1 MSETAKSAMNSL
13 SLYEMNVLNV
23 SCGYVAII
31 SNGQLC
37 AVVPEEKAAAA
48 EKERTNRGC

>member
-1 MSETAKSAMNSL
+1 MSETAKSAMNRL
-13 SLYEMNVLNV
+13 TVYEMNVLNA
-23 SCGYVAII
+23 SCGYVAVI

-48 EKERTNRGC
+48 EKERTTRGC